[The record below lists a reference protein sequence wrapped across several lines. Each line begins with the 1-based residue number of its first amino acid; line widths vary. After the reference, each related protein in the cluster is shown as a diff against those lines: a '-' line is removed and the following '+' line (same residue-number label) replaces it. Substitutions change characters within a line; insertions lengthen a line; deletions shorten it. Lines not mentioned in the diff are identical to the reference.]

1 MKATFNIKT
10 RILNVSGKEIYSFR
24 QRLKVNDCGDFWHSV
39 MSKKTGKPIYDIN
52 LWHDS
57 FVPSDNAN
65 VEWNNPKNWKIQ
77 KVSLLKQEGS
87 KYLVTGNDWEVIPL
101 KVKRK

>member
-52 LWHDS
+52 LWHDD
-57 FVPSDNAN
+57 FAQDGG
-65 VEWNNPKNWKIQ
+65 EWNNPKNWQAQFVDLIVDK
-77 KVSLLKQEGS
+77 KGRGGYS
-87 KYLVTGNDWEVIPL
+87 TGNDWRPLPL

>member
-39 MSKKTGKPIYDIN
+39 RSKKTGKPIYDIN
-52 LWHDS
+52 LWHDN
-57 FVPSDNAN
+57 FADDDGK
-65 VEWNNPKNWKIQ
+65 WNNPKNWKMQ
-77 KVSLLKQEGS
+77 KVSLLKKEGS
-87 KYLVTGNDWEVIPL
+87 KYLETGSDWEAIPL